1 MRLERQNVTGWGAS
15 ATRDFRAVFELE
27 ESMILD
33 EGVVTMRFEGAR
45 GFAVGQELQ
54 LVCGASGVCS
64 TGLKNE
70 MGVVEVKQ
78 EGSLEGWNWN

>member
-1 MRLERQNVTGWGAS
+1 
-15 ATRDFRAVFELE
+15 
-27 ESMILD
+27 
-33 EGVVTMRFEGAR
+33 
-45 GFAVGQELQ
+45 
-54 LVCGASGVCS
+54 LVWGASGVCS